1 MPRPKSRDGGLTRER
16 IIETA
21 LALVDKYG
29 FEALTMRRLA
39 GVLGVD
45 PMAIYHHVEGRAGL
59 LVELA
64 RHVYAGL
71 DAPLEG
77 EDWREQVMAFA
88 DRYVAVTRA
97 HAGLVLHVLTDVP
110 FVKVA
115 SALANP
121 PLYDALS
128 AAGLSQQQA
137 MLASA
142 VIVDY
147 LNGYAL
153 AGVAVDAVGY
163 RDGLALILDGV
174 VARCRRDF

>member
-1 MPRPKSRDGGLTRER
+1 MPRPKSGDVGLTRER

-21 LALVDKYG
+21 LALVDAEG

-39 GVLGVD
+39 SVLGVD

-71 DAPLEG
+71 DAPLAG
-77 EDWREQVMAFA
+77 GDWREQVLAFA
-88 DRYVAVTRA
+88 DRYCAVTRA
-97 HAGLVLHVLTDVP
+97 HAGLVLRVLTDVP
-110 FVKVA
+110 SVEVA

-121 PLYDALS
+121 PLYAALS
-128 AAGLSQQQA
+128 AAGLSQQQVT
-137 MLASA
+137 LASA

-153 AGVAVDAVGY
+153 AGGAVDAVGY
-163 RDGLALILDGV
+163 RDGLALILDGI
-174 VARCRRDF
+174 VAHCRRDF